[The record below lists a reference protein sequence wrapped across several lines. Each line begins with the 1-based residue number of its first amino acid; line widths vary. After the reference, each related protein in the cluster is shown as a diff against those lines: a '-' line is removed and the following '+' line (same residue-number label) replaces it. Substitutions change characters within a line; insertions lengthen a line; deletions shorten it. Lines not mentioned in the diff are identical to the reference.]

1 MKATAEELVARLQ
14 ENERERQNITN
25 TLNSLTIIC
34 PICGKEFACN
44 KRYHTYKA
52 YTDHKIRYYC
62 SYTCFNKRPNP
73 KSKR

>member
-1 MKATAEELVARLQ
+1 MTEGLHNKNDGTGQ
-14 ENERERQNITN
+14 EISDA
-25 TLNSLTIIC
+25 LNSLTIIC

-52 YTDHKIRYYC
+52 YSEHKVRYYC
-62 SYTCFNKRPNP
+62 SYSCFNKRPNP